1 MLMTHGEREQEVH
14 GEQALVQ
21 DVHGE
26 LEPVQEVHG
35 VQELVQEVHGVQEQ
49 EVHGEQ
55 ELVQEVHGGQ
65 EQEVHGGQGVELA
78 QEIMFGTVLPETTGD
93 LRVEQLAGMQV
104 KVSNKV
110 QVVVQHGKAQVA
122 RVNNNGAGTE
132 ASRAR
137 QQLPPGEL
145 MLVAGEQQPPKP
157 QRQHKVQL
165 LDNHRREPVLVLLV
179 VLVPQVPVLRLVQ
192 ALALL
197 QTQNQHYL
205 LTGLKTFQQK
215 LGMKF

>member
-1 MLMTHGEREQEVH
+1 MLMIHGELVQEVH
-14 GEQALVQ
+14 GEQELVQ
-21 DVHGE
+21 DVRGE

-35 VQELVQEVHGVQEQ
+35 VQEQEVHGVQEP

-65 EQEVHGGQGVELA
+65 EQEVHGGQEVELA
-78 QEIMFGTVLPETTGD
+78 QEIMFGTVLPETTGN

-104 KVSNKV
+104 KGSNKV
-110 QVVVQHGKAQVA
+110 KVVVQHGKAQVA
-122 RVNNNGAGTE
+122 RVNSGAGTE

-145 MLVAGEQQPPKP
+145 MLVAGEQQPLKP
-157 QRQHKVQL
+157 QKQHKVQL

-179 VLVPQVPVLRLVQ
+179 VLVPQVLVL

-215 LGMKF
+215 LGTKF

>member
-1 MLMTHGEREQEVH
+1 MLMIHGEPVQEVH
-14 GEQALVQ
+14 GEQELVQ

-55 ELVQEVHGGQ
+55 ELVQEVHGVQ
-65 EQEVHGGQGVELA
+65 EQEVHGGQEVELA
-78 QEIMFGTVLPETTGD
+78 QEIMFGTAPETTGN
-93 LRVEQLAGMQV
+93 LRVEQLAGMQA

-110 QVVVQHGKAQVA
+110 QVGVQHGKVQVA
-122 RVNNNGAGTE
+122 QVNNNGAGTE

-145 MLVAGEQQPPKP
+145 MLVAGEQQPLKP

-165 LDNHRREPVLVLLV
+165 LDNHRLELVLVLLV
-179 VLVPQVPVLRLVQ
+179 VPVLQVPLLRLVL
-192 ALALL
+192 ALVLL

-215 LGMKF
+215 LGTKF

>member
-1 MLMTHGEREQEVH
+1 MLMIHGELAQEVH
-14 GEQALVQ
+14 GEPELVQ

-35 VQELVQEVHGVQEQ
+35 VQEQEVHGVQEQ

-55 ELVQEVHGGQ
+55 VLVQEVHGGQ
-65 EQEVHGGQGVELA
+65 EQEVHGGQEVELA
-78 QEIMFGTVLPETTGD
+78 QEIMFGTVLPETTGN

-110 QVVVQHGKAQVA
+110 PVVVQHGKAQVA
-122 RVNNNGAGTE
+122 RANNNGAGTG

-145 MLVAGEQQPPKP
+145 MLVAGEQQPLKP

-165 LDNHRREPVLVLLV
+165 QDNHRREPVLLV
-179 VLVPQVPVLRLVQ
+179 VLVPQGPVLRLVL

-215 LGMKF
+215 LGTKF

>member
-1 MLMTHGEREQEVH
+1 MLMIHGELAQEVH
-14 GEQALVQ
+14 GEQELVQ

-122 RVNNNGAGTE
+122 RVNNGAGTE

-145 MLVAGEQQPPKP
+145 KLVAGEQQPLKP

-165 LDNHRREPVLVLLV
+165 LDNHRREPVLLV
-179 VLVPQVPVLRLVQ
+179 VLVPQVLVLRLVQ

-215 LGMKF
+215 LGTKF